1 MTSQFSS
8 SSSFGAVARGAA
20 PTAGIAP
27 GLTPRPPRP
36 QTPSA
41 MSHAQHVAHAQDADA
56 AARQMLTARELSVQ
70 PDCDL
75 AAVIDVLSQAHEAL
89 NSCLTESSR

>member
-1 MTSQFSS
+1 MSQ
-8 SSSFGAVARGAA
+8 
-20 PTAGIAP
+20 
-27 GLTPRPPRP
+27 
-36 QTPSA
+36 
-41 MSHAQHVAHAQDADA
+41 AQHVAHAQDADAAAAA

-75 AAVIDVLSQAHEAL
+75 AAVIDVLSRAHEAL

>member
-1 MTSQFSS
+1 MSQ
-8 SSSFGAVARGAA
+8 
-20 PTAGIAP
+20 
-27 GLTPRPPRP
+27 
-36 QTPSA
+36 
-41 MSHAQHVAHAQDADA
+41 AQHVAHAQDADAGAA

-75 AAVIDVLSQAHEAL
+75 AAVIDVLSRAHEAL